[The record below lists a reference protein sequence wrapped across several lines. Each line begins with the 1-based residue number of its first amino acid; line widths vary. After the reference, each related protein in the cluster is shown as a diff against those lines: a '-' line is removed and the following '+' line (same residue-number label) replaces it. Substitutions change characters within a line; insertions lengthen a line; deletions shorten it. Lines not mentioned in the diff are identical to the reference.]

1 MFDFKGLVSK
11 YSKGMVFASIEEEG
25 HYNVD
30 DGGKYVEGSILSIKL
45 DPAAIVPLNKDDLK
59 FDEGGSYSDDNR
71 KLYCYLRLE
80 KGTEITNVMNDKS
93 IRRYKV
99 LAEKDYSDYDKDLH
113 IYILER
119 VDRDDFDKIP
129 EEFNS

>member
-1 MFDFKGLVSK
+1 MFNFKGLVNK

-25 HYNVD
+25 HYDVD
-30 DGGKYVEGSILSIKL
+30 DGGKYVDGSIVTIKL

-71 KLYCYLRLE
+71 KLYCYLRLV

-93 IRRYKV
+93 IRRYKI
-99 LAEKDYSDYDKDLH
+99 LAEEDYSDYDKDLH

>member
-11 YSKGMVFASIEEEG
+11 YSKGMVFASIKEEG
-25 HYNVD
+25 HYDVD

-71 KLYCYLRLE
+71 KLYCYLRLV
-80 KGTEITNVMNDKS
+80 KGTEITNAMNDKS
-93 IRRYKV
+93 IRRYKI

>member
-30 DGGKYVEGSILSIKL
+30 DGGKYVEGSILSIRL

-59 FDEGGSYSDDNR
+59 FDEGGNYSDDNR

-80 KGTEITNVMNDKS
+80 KGTEITNVMLDKS

-99 LAEKDYSDYDKDLH
+99 LAEKDYSDYDKGLH

-129 EEFNS
+129 EKFNS

>member
-1 MFDFKGLVSK
+1 
-11 YSKGMVFASIEEEG
+11 MVFASIEGEG

-30 DGGKYVEGSILSIKL
+30 DGGKYVEGSILSIRL

-71 KLYCYLRLE
+71 KLYCYLRLD
-80 KGTEITNVMNDKS
+80 KGTEITNVMLDES

>member
-1 MFDFKGLVSK
+1 MFNFKGLVNK

-71 KLYCYLRLE
+71 KLYCYLRLV

-93 IRRYKV
+93 IRRYKI
-99 LAEKDYSDYDKDLH
+99 LAEEDYSDYDKDLH